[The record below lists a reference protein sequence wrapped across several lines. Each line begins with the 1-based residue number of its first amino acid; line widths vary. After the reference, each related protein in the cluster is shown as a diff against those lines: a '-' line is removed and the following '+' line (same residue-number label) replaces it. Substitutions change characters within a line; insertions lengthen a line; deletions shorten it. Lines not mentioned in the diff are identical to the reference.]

1 MEKQLEDEIKLL
13 EEHINNMNLEQLETK
28 KHELE
33 ELWKEKLKGH
43 YVRSRAKWIEE
54 GEKPTKYFYNIESR
68 NYHSKLI
75 TKIELDNG
83 EQITDQSQILQETKN
98 V

>member
-1 MEKQLEDEIKLL
+1 MEFFFEEEIKHL
-13 EEHINNMNLEQLETK
+13 EENINNMNLEQLKTK

-33 ELWKEKLKGH
+33 ELRKEKLKGH

-54 GEKPTKYFYNIESR
+54 GKKPTKYFCNMELRKYI
-68 NYHSKLI
+68 SKLI

-83 EQITDQSQILQETKN
+83 EQITD
-98 V
+98 